1 MKLLGLAG
9 ALLLAVI
16 CYQPSPAAAQGITVG
31 PGGVGIDIGPQR
43 RDYRDRDYDRPR
55 GYYEE
60 RREYRPQPRCRT
72 YLVDRG
78 GYTERV
84 RECN

>member
-1 MKLLGLAG
+1 M
-9 ALLLAVI
+9 LLAV
-16 CYQPSPAAAQGITVG
+16 CFQTTSSGAQGIYIG
-31 PGGVGIDIGPQR
+31 PGGVAVDIGPQPR
-43 RDYRDRDYDRPR
+43 RDYGERDRGYDRPR

-72 YLVDRG
+72 YYVDRG